1 MNIVA
6 RGASELSMRKLNT
19 FMRSLY
25 SFLADP
31 AGHVTKAWAT
41 IKTTIPKT
49 ATERDDV
56 RDAIVVFDNLSEAV
70 ASFLKTKGETDE
82 EKPTP

>member
-1 MNIVA
+1 
-6 RGASELSMRKLNT
+6 MRKLNT

-31 AGHVTKAWAT
+31 AGHV
-41 IKTTIPKT
+41 
-49 ATERDDV
+49 
-56 RDAIVVFDNLSEAV
+56 
-70 ASFLKTKGETDE
+70 GETDE